1 MSENNSQQNNTI
13 GANIKTH
20 RVRLN
25 MTQEYVAETINV
37 SRQAVSKW
45 ECGESEPSTANL
57 ILLAELFGIS
67 ADELLRVSEKDNQEA
82 QNKFI
87 RLFKRHKVMSVIYVI
102 LLILC
107 LCVGSFAI
115 CDTYYY
121 KSTFY
126 VTENDMQEFIEKDLS
141 ISQYEIPPYPS
152 IMNETDRFVLACN
165 TTYFNTTPI
174 EHTRKTDV
182 LFKDEN
188 GRYLIICFKTDKNY
202 TAKQVFYDIAQGNQT
217 AKIKRPFLSSFRSA
231 AAEQYYMNDINQPF
245 IQSWFIGDKYVVL
258 ISETKESGE
267 QIKEKIIKHL
277 RR

>member
-1 MSENNSQQNNTI
+1 MSENNSQQNSTL
-13 GANIKTH
+13 GANIKMH

-57 ILLAELFGIS
+57 IMLAELFGIS
-67 ADELLRVSEKDNQEA
+67 ADELLRVSKKDNQET

-87 RLFKRHKVMSVIYVI
+87 RLFKKHKVVSVIFAI

-107 LCVGSFAI
+107 LFVGSLAI
-115 CDTYYY
+115 CDSNYY
-121 KSTFY
+121 KATFC

-141 ISQYEIPPYPS
+141 ISQYDIPPYPS
-152 IMNETDRFVLACN
+152 ITNETDNFVIACN
-165 TTYFNTTPI
+165 TMYFNTTPI

-188 GRYLIICFKTDKNY
+188 GRYLIMCFQTDEKH
-202 TAKQVFYDIAQGNQT
+202 TTKQVFYDIVQGNST
-217 AKIKRPFLSSFRSA
+217 AKIKRPFLSFFRSA
-231 AAEQYYMNDINQPF
+231 TAEQYYMNDINQPF
-245 IQSWFIGDKYVVL
+245 IQSWFIDDKYVLL

-267 QIKEKIIKHL
+267 QIKEKIIKQF
-277 RR
+277 RS